1 MCQPLQTPTFQG
13 HFYFMMAFVD
23 DHTKKMLGV
32 IFHWKDEVFNKFKI
46 FQRLVENESGYW
58 LKTLKND
65 ESRE

>member
-1 MCQPLQTPTFQG
+1 
-13 HFYFMMAFVD
+13 MMTFVD